1 MFLLFLFGLIF
12 FTTLITHY
20 FFSFDGISITETPLR
35 DDTAVCSSMCRP
47 LEKVNTARCCVPKV
61 KSGAYEPDS
70 HRRVIIQVDPII
82 RTAVRLK

>member
-1 MFLLFLFGLIF
+1 MRPDLESVLNLLFLFQFTFFHQSVFCMFLLFLSGFIF

-47 LEKVNTARCCVPKV
+47 LV
-61 KSGAYEPDS
+61 
-70 HRRVIIQVDPII
+70 
-82 RTAVRLK
+82 

>member
-1 MFLLFLFGLIF
+1 MRPDLESVLNLLFLFQFTFFHKGVFCMFLLFLFGLIF

-47 LEKVNTARCCVPKV
+47 LE
-61 KSGAYEPDS
+61 
-70 HRRVIIQVDPII
+70 
-82 RTAVRLK
+82 